1 MPFITNESFAQF
13 VSGSRVVLVG
23 PGAAAGEFEQ
33 GELIDS
39 YDYVARVKSFFVPE
53 EKRNIYGSR
62 IDFLYTDNDQ
72 TNDVL
77 PGDKVDS
84 IEDKQTIYMHPDNL
98 RRREEIIQNEIKVV
112 ISTHP
117 QAEWFFNRFIN
128 PLVRMANLTN
138 VRILP
143 DEPYMEIRKETFRPN
158 AGFSAIIDLV
168 SLPFSEIYITGID
181 FYRSLYREDYL
192 NSLWTKETILNMV
205 NSGDGFTPEGE
216 PDHHDP
222 DLQFKYFKHKMYKI
236 DSRIKVDPF
245 LEKVLNDDRYEDFE
259 TAMKLYE
266 QKD

>member
-1 MPFITNESFAQF
+1 MPFITEDSFREF
-13 VSGSRVVLVG
+13 VKGKTIALVG
-23 PGAAAGEFEQ
+23 PGAAASEIEQ
-33 GELIDS
+33 GALIDN
-39 YDYVARVKSFFVPE
+39 YDFVARVKSFYVPE
-53 EKRNIYGSR
+53 EKRKFHGSR
-62 IDFLYTDNDQ
+62 VDFLYTDNDQ

-77 PGDKVDS
+77 PGDRVDS
-84 IEDKQTIYMHPDNL
+84 EGDKQTIYMHPDNL
-98 RRREEIIQNEIKVV
+98 RRRQEILQNEVKVV

-138 VRILP
+138 VRVLP

-158 AGFSAIIDLV
+158 AGFSAIIDIV

-181 FYRSLYREDYL
+181 FYRSLYRNDYL
-192 NSLWTKETILNMV
+192 NSLWTKDTILNMV
-205 NSGDGFTPEGE
+205 NSGDGFTPEGD

-236 DSRIKVDPF
+236 DKRIKVDSF

-266 QKD
+266 KKD